1 MKILESDVSTVSPS
15 SYRGTWISLLGI
27 EPKSVKTES
36 QDWKWT
42 GSTGPL
48 YRCINC
54 IRNILLKILSLVLV
68 RFRAVCFPRP
78 RSAFSRSAVFGVY
91 FRDTQVY
98 RPVVNRCFVV
108 TPLTYHRRSTDTP
121 LTYHRLLS
129 YTLSTVLNV
138 QRLFTVQVSSS
149 SEVLTWG

>member
-1 MKILESDVSTVSPS
+1 MRGVWRIRDSYANPRRSLKANNNYNPVNLHDFFLIERRHATRKFS
-15 SYRGTWISLLGI
+15 SALFRVLLGSI
-27 EPKSVKTES
+27 
-36 QDWKWT
+36 
-42 GSTGPL
+42 GPL

-54 IRNILLKILSLVLV
+54 IGKILLKILSLVLV
-68 RFRAVCFPRP
+68 CFRAVCFPRP
-78 RSAFSRSAVFGVY
+78 RSAFSRSAVFGVC
-91 FRDTQVY
+91 FRDTLQVY

-138 QRLFTVQVSSS
+138 
-149 SEVLTWG
+149 